1 MAKSLA
7 DVQIKHEGAAVTL
20 KLACTKAMTCAT
32 GTFARGGHQVLLK
45 PGDVT
50 TLSSDEKSTI
60 VMMDDEFL
68 QKVRQI
74 ANGRGITADTVAYGT
89 IVGLTDVR

>member
-1 MAKSLA
+1 MA
-7 DVQIKHEGAAVTL
+7 
-20 KLACTKAMTCAT
+20 CAT
-32 GTFARGGHQVLLK
+32 GKFARDGQHMLVK

-50 TLSSDEKSTI
+50 ALSSDKKSTI
-60 VMMDDEFL
+60 GMMADEFL

-74 ANGRGITADTVAYGT
+74 ANGQGITADTVAYGT